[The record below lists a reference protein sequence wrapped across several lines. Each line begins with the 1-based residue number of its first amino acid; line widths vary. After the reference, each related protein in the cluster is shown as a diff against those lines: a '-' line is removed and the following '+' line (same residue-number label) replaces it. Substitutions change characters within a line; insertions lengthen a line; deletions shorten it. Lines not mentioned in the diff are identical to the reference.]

1 MNARKINKS
10 AVVTGVAT
18 FLVTGLIF
26 AAGEPEAKIVRVEGP
41 ERVVT
46 ETVEVEVPDDRYE
59 ALEDGYEDLQG
70 RYNDALDKTMQ
81 LKSRLEKTE
90 KQSPPPPAEVAVT
103 PGMEN
108 AVATARDY
116 LDYTSFSLQ
125 GLIEQLKYEG
135 FSTAEAT
142 YGATK
147 AYK

>member
-1 MNARKINKS
+1 MNKPAI
-10 AVVTGVAT
+10 VTGAVT
-18 FLVTGLIF
+18 FLVTGLIMT
-26 AAGEPEAKIVRVEGP
+26 AGEPEAKIVRGP

-46 ETVEVEVPDDRYE
+46 ETVEVKVPDE
-59 ALEDGYEDLQG
+59 ELQDH
-70 RYNDALDKTMQ
+70 YNNALDKVVQ
-81 LKSRLEKTE
+81 LERQVRRLEKAEKVE
-90 KQSPPPPAEVAVT
+90 KQSSPPPAEVAVT

-125 GLIEQLKYEG
+125 GLIEQLEYEG

-142 YGATK
+142 YGATE